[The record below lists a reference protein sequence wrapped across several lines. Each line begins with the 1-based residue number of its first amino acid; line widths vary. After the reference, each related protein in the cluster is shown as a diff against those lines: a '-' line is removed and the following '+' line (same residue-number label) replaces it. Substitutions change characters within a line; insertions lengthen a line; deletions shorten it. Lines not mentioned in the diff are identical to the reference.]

1 MKMLLLGQRGESV
14 GVALC
19 RLETDPRRL
28 GGSALVDRKRDGKPP
43 EGKRVRRGALSM
55 MTRPGRTAT
64 GEGSAAKAAGEFDA
78 GQGGQALAA
87 AVGQEIR
94 SLRLSLSM
102 AANQLAEAA
111 KLSNGMLSKIER
123 GSATPSFTTLVS
135 IAAALKVPVARLFA
149 SYNQQADYSLVR
161 AGQGIAVQRRGQR
174 AGLSYE
180 LLGHLLSGEKYI
192 EPYLVTL
199 TSEAADHPGFQHT
212 GIEFMHMLEGSMVYR
227 YADASMELR
236 PGDTLVFDAN
246 FVHGHERLLTP
257 SVRFLSVVFNL
268 RI

>member
-1 MKMLLLGQRGESV
+1 
-14 GVALC
+14 
-19 RLETDPRRL
+19 
-28 GGSALVDRKRDGKPP
+28 
-43 EGKRVRRGALSM
+43 M
-55 MTRPGRTAT
+55 MTRPGRAGAGDGSSAQT
-64 GEGSAAKAAGEFDA
+64 GERDA
-78 GQGGQALAA
+78 GQDGQALAA

-123 GSATPSFTTLVS
+123 GTATPSFTTLVS

-199 TSEAADHPGFQHT
+199 TSEADHPGFQHT
-212 GIEFMHMLEGSMVYR
+212 GIEFMHMLEGAMVYR

-257 SVRFLSVVFNL
+257 TVRFLSVVFNL
-268 RI
+268 RT

>member
-1 MKMLLLGQRGESV
+1 
-14 GVALC
+14 
-19 RLETDPRRL
+19 
-28 GGSALVDRKRDGKPP
+28 LVDRKRDGKPP
-43 EGKRVRRGALSM
+43 DGKRVRRGALSM
-55 MTRPGRTAT
+55 MTRAGLAAT
-64 GEGSAAKAAGEFDA
+64 REEPSASTAGEPDG

-111 KLSNGMLSKIER
+111 RLSNGMLSKIER

-212 GIEFMHMLEGSMVYR
+212 GIEFMHMLEGAMVYR

-257 SVRFLSVVFNL
+257 TVRFLSVVFNL
-268 RI
+268 RT